1 MQKKSFND
9 LLKAKKNSNILDGIY
24 WIFRW
29 LLILSVGYIILF
41 PLFKMISTSFKT
53 QAQLLNPSVI
63 WIPTEF
69 KFDNFKYAW
78 EVVEYGKAFF
88 ATLRI
93 NVLSALVQVL
103 TCSLTAYG
111 FARFK
116 VKFKGLWTAILML
129 TIIVPP
135 QMIGIST
142 YISFRN
148 FDILGILGFIE
159 KIFNVQLKPNL
170 INTAW
175 SFVLPSIFSVGLK
188 SGLITYIYIQFF
200 KGLPKELEEAA
211 YIDGANAFKTFLAIV
226 WPSSGVAIL
235 TVSIFSIVWY
245 WNECYLSVLYFS
257 KNITLAPILSG
268 LQDYLINNGITNENA
283 SMAGIVMAACLL
295 FVLPILIMYLIL
307 QKQFIQSISR
317 VGIVG

>member
-1 MQKKSFND
+1 MQVKSLNGF
-9 LLKAKKNSNILDGIY
+9 LRTKNKNNIFSI
-24 WIFRW
+24 IFSIVRW

-41 PLFKMISTSFKT
+41 PLFQMISTSFKT

-69 KFDNFKYAW
+69 KFDNFEYAW
-78 EVVEYGKAFF
+78 EVVEYGKAFLS
-88 ATLRI
+88 TLRI
-93 NVLSALVQVL
+93 NVLSALIEVL
-103 TCSLTAYG
+103 ACSLTAYG

-116 VKFKGLWTAILML
+116 VKFKGLWTAILMM

-142 YISFRN
+142 YINFRN
-148 FDILGILGFIE
+148 FDVLGILGLVE
-159 KIFNVQLKPNL
+159 NIFNIQIQPNL
-170 INTAW
+170 INTGW
-175 SFVLPSIFSVGLK
+175 SFILPSLFSVGLK
-188 SGLITYIYIQFF
+188 SGLIIYIYIQFF

-235 TVSIFSIVWY
+235 TVSIFSVVWH
-245 WNECYLSVLYFS
+245 WNENYLSVLYFS
-257 KNITLAPILSG
+257 KNITLAPILSN
-268 LQDYLINNGITNENA
+268 LQDYLITNGVSNENA
-283 SMAGIVMAACLL
+283 SLAGVVMAACLM
-295 FVLPILIMYLIL
+295 FVFPILIMYLIL
-307 QKQFIQSISR
+307 QRQFIQSISR